1 MKKNPL
7 LKRTILEVVDNQIK
21 NNDPPETAQ
30 TLKRLKNE
38 GYSEKEAREFIG
50 VVVSAE
56 IFDVLKN
63 KEEYNRERFV
73 KALNN
78 LPKMPWE

>member
-1 MKKNPL
+1 METNPH
-7 LKRTILEVVDNQIK
+7 LKRAILEVVDNQIN

-30 TLKRLKNE
+30 TLNRLKNE
-38 GYSEKEAREFIG
+38 GYSENDARELLAT
-50 VVVSAE
+50 VVSVE

-63 KEEYNRERFV
+63 QEEFNRERFV

-78 LPKMPWE
+78 LPKMPWD

>member
-1 MKKNPL
+1 MEKNPI
-7 LKRTILEVVDNQIK
+7 LKRAILEVVDNQIK

-50 VVVSAE
+50 VAVSAE

-73 KALNN
+73 KVLNN
-78 LPKMPWE
+78 LPKMPWD